1 MILGGEKE
9 TTLLPRRAI
18 GFCTRLPFHA
28 PSPHPQTDGAALS
41 AQTRRH
47 HGPGPWG
54 NRSRCGGRT
63 EARKRG
69 SRWEHRTQDAGGG
82 SLHAPPRWG
91 GTRVSSGSV
100 CDTPFPRF
108 KGIKPRLFFK
118 ARRCLPDVLP
128 TCSESTAAPWYL
140 PTETHTRRPLREQP
154 LTHSGTTAQ
163 TPSPRGYRPL
173 LASDGK
179 ARCRPFPTGKQSES
193 RR

>member
-1 MILGGEKE
+1 M
-9 TTLLPRRAI
+9 
-18 GFCTRLPFHA
+18 
-28 PSPHPQTDGAALS
+28 
-41 AQTRRH
+41 
-47 HGPGPWG
+47 
-54 NRSRCGGRT
+54 
-63 EARKRG
+63 
-69 SRWEHRTQDAGGG
+69 
-82 SLHAPPRWG
+82 
-91 GTRVSSGSV
+91 SSGSI

-108 KGIKPRLFFK
+108 KGIKPHLFFK

-193 RR
+193 HTLTSRTERVAGTEGGTSVHCRGSPHAFAGTELRGAGCRVEGVPPTGPSQDGLRLNLVRQAKARARTAPD